1 MVIWEVE
8 MIICDVCVYY
18 DVRFSDWYVLMI
30 LIWFIF
36 DDEVWI
42 MIWFCCKM
50 NMLLKII
57 ICFGVRW
64 FKWFS
69 IFKYYDVN

>member
-1 MVIWEVE
+1 

-36 DDEVWI
+36 DDEVYND
-42 MIWFCCKM
+42 FVVK
-50 NMLLKII
+50 
-57 ICFGVRW
+57 
-64 FKWFS
+64 
-69 IFKYYDVN
+69 